1 MSVNINNKD
10 LSFFT
15 VTSPDIEETEQ
26 DLTSKIISLTINE
39 EMGRLPFGTLT
50 LYDPTQV
57 YTRILRNGLKMDI
70 TWGYKVFDDGEK
82 TKVLV
87 NLNTDEMTGRRER
100 RGFNAIISSPS
111 GSASQGGQVVYNC
124 NFSSLGFRGDEYSR
138 DFEDMKKKDIVRRVF
153 DELGVSSAFRDIR
166 FQLGEQELSG
176 DTKVRQ
182 DETNFQFLV
191 RMSYEW
197 RALFRL
203 GHTPKGEIAGIFI
216 DPDYLNRTY
225 FHDWTTGGKGQSNY
239 FDFMGAVSNVISY
252 TWKNNEGENG
262 VGDNVQM
269 TMIDGKPT
277 FLRFVQ
283 ENEKVVAYRLVPER
297 IGEELTKKGLESGIQ
312 GQTRLMK
319 DWLNVKDFEQI
330 KRFFVPIESSTAPQ
344 GFGYEIKAKMI
355 GNPLVSPPTIA
366 NFGEGFPERIG
377 NIQTKWYVRK
387 VAHTINNTG
396 YFMDVEIV
404 DAFAISPT
412 GEVL

>member
-1 MSVNINNKD
+1 MSININNKD
-10 LSFFT
+10 TSFFT
-15 VTSPDIEETEQ
+15 IASPDIVETEQ

-39 EMGRLPFGTLT
+39 EMGRLPYGTLA
-50 LYDPTQV
+50 LYDPNLT
-57 YTRILRNGLKMDI
+57 YARILRNGLQLDI
-70 TWGYKVFDDGEK
+70 TWGYKVFDDSEK
-82 TKVLV
+82 SKVLV
-87 NLNTDEMTGRRER
+87 SLNSDEMTGRRER

-111 GSASQGGQVVYNC
+111 GSSSQGGQVVYNC
-124 NFSSLGFRGDEYSR
+124 NFASLGFRGDEYSR
-138 DFEDMKKKDIVRRVF
+138 DFTDMKKKEVVKRVF
-153 DELGVSSAFRDIR
+153 DELGVSSVFRDIR
-166 FQLGEQELSG
+166 FKIGDQELSG

-191 RMSYEW
+191 RISYEW

-203 GHTPKGEIAGIFI
+203 GHTPKGDIAGLFI
-216 DPDYLNRTY
+216 DPDYLDKTLFNT
-225 FHDWTTGGKGQSNY
+225 WTSGGKGQSNY
-239 FDFMGAVSNVISY
+239 FDYMGAVSNVISY

-269 TMIDGKPT
+269 VLIDGVPT

-283 ENEKVVAYRLVPER
+283 ENEKVTAYRLVPER
-297 IGEELTKKGLESGIQ
+297 IEKELTQRGLESGIQ
-312 GQTRLMK
+312 GQAKLMK

-330 KRFFVPIESSTAPQ
+330 KWAFAPVESPTAPQ
-344 GFGYEIKAKMI
+344 GFGYEIKVKMI

-377 NIQTKWYVRK
+377 NIQTKWYIRK

-396 YFMDVEIV
+396 YFMDVDIV